1 VTGLDPYSLATHL
14 ASALDGHGIPYA
26 IEGALAFGIWGDPR
40 GTYDVDIN
48 LFIDHHALDK
58 TLNVRENAGV
68 VVDRVAAHAAEE
80 AGDVIVGW
88 HSEMRVDLFT
98 PSIPFA

>member
-1 VTGLDPYSLATHL
+1 
-14 ASALDGHGIPYA
+14 
-26 IEGALAFGIWGDPR
+26 
-40 GTYDVDIN
+40 
-48 LFIDHHALDK
+48 
-58 TLNVRENAGV
+58 LNVRKNAGV

-98 PSIPFA
+98 PSISFA